1 MIRGY
6 LSSIAS
12 RQRPFVGALFQ
23 FPTLGN
29 RQLTVE
35 LLIDTG
41 SDRTVLAPL
50 DAMRLGIDVGRLPA
64 GRSTRGIGGKVPTK
78 TVQAVLT
85 LDSFSMALPLTI
97 LMPRRSIPPI
107 PSVLGRDVLSNFALF
122 FEVRS
127 QRVLLLEPAEAAQ
140 IHLP

>member
-50 DAMRLGIDVGRLPA
+50 DAMRLGIDVGRLP
-64 GRSTRGIGGKVPTK
+64 
-78 TVQAVLT
+78 
-85 LDSFSMALPLTI
+85 
-97 LMPRRSIPPI
+97 
-107 PSVLGRDVLSNFALF
+107 SVLGRDVLSNFALF
-122 FEVRS
+122 FEVRT

-140 IHLP
+140 IHLA